1 MLRPPFSQEAI
12 PINNWDVIVIGAG
25 AAGLMTCLELPS
37 NLKVLL
43 LNRNTSK
50 VSSSRWAQGGIASVV
65 RQDDSFDLH
74 AEDTLKAGDGLC
86 DFQAVEMLV
95 KEAPGC
101 VDRLQNLGMIFDQSS
116 DQLATTLEAAH
127 SRRRVLHVKDR
138 TGRALVEVLE
148 DHVENKKNILHC
160 RGVRVTE
167 LLIENEEC
175 KGVQVL
181 DGANLYWIQSRAVV
195 LATGGGGHLFTNT
208 TNPAQSS
215 GEGIALAWKAGAAIE
230 DLEFVQFHPT
240 ALKFYGAPCFLISEA
255 LRGEGA
261 ILVDKNG
268 ESPVKNLENRD
279 LATRDQVSRAIMK
292 NMHDNNVDH
301 VGLDLRYIDPE
312 KIVER
317 FPTILSRCQDYGVN
331 PLNELIPVAP
341 AALYWMGGVKTD
353 LNACST
359 RKGLYAVGEVASTGV
374 HGANRLASNSLMEC
388 LVFARKMSS
397 IVLND
402 LSKVEKF
409 DRSFQEFDIE
419 DPKEDQI
426 SIISQWKLTIID
438 KPLIEGKIEHLGPI
452 MNAFYIYSNL
462 LIKNEIPLFESK
474 LIDIKADN
482 LHIHNIVLKSSKPN
496 VKPLILQIG
505 NSLLSDTINCFDQL
519 NESPKVKI
527 KKTDITTNIPKKL
540 SFGFN
545 KKVKFFNFFIPPFI
559 AIFSLILFSSSFIY
573 FYSPFENIERKELTN
588 PE

>member
-1 MLRPPFSQEAI
+1 MLRPPFSQEPI

-101 VDRLQNLGMIFDQSS
+101 VERLQNLGMIFDQSS

-148 DHVENKKNILHC
+148 DHIENKENILHC

-167 LLIENEEC
+167 LLIENNEC
-175 KGVQVL
+175 RGVQVL
-181 DGANLYWIQSRAVV
+181 DGANLYWIQARAVV

-268 ESPVKNLENRD
+268 ESPVENLKNRD

-331 PLNELIPVAP
+331 PLNEVIPVAP
-341 AALYWMGGVKTD
+341 AAHYWMGGVKTD
-353 LNACST
+353 LNASST

-402 LSKVEKF
+402 PSKFKKF
-409 DRSFQEFDIE
+409 DRSLLEFHIA

-426 SIISQWKLTIID
+426 SKIAEKIDELNQETDTLINEID
-438 KPLIEGKIEHLGPI
+438 KW
-452 MNAFYIYSNL
+452 
-462 LIKNEIPLFESK
+462 
-474 LIDIKADN
+474 
-482 LHIHNIVLKSSKPN
+482 
-496 VKPLILQIG
+496 Q
-505 NSLLSDTINCFDQL
+505 T
-519 NESPKVKI
+519 
-527 KKTDITTNIPKKL
+527 
-540 SFGFN
+540 
-545 KKVKFFNFFIPPFI
+545 
-559 AIFSLILFSSSFIY
+559 
-573 FYSPFENIERKELTN
+573 
-588 PE
+588 

>member
-1 MLRPPFSQEAI
+1 MLRPPFSQETI
-12 PINNWDVIVIGAG
+12 SINKWDVIVIGAG

-50 VSSSRWAQGGIASVV
+50 ASSSRWAQGGIASVV
-65 RQDDSFDLH
+65 RPDDSFDLH
-74 AEDTLKAGDGLC
+74 AEDTLNAGDGLC
-86 DFQAVEMLV
+86 DLKAVEMLV
-95 KEAPGC
+95 REAPGC
-101 VDRLQNLGMIFDQSS
+101 VDRLQNLGMIFDQNC

-148 DHVENKKNILHC
+148 DHVENKENILHC

-181 DGANLYWIQSRAVV
+181 DGSNLYWITSRAVV

-230 DLEFVQFHPT
+230 DLEFIQFHPT

-261 ILVDKNG
+261 VLVDKNG
-268 ESPVKNLENRD
+268 ESPVKFLQSKD
-279 LATRDQVSRAIMK
+279 LATRDQVSRAIIK
-292 NMHDNNVDH
+292 NMHENNVDH

-331 PLNELIPVAP
+331 PLNEVIPVAP
-341 AALYWMGGVKTD
+341 AAHYWMGGVRTD
-353 LNACST
+353 LNASSN

-397 IVLND
+397 IVLNNPFN
-402 LSKVEKF
+402 LKKLERSKK
-409 DRSFQEFDIE
+409 EFDIQVPSE
-419 DPKEDQI
+419 DHIP
-426 SIISQWKLTIID
+426 IIA
-438 KPLIEGKIEHLGPI
+438 GKIDELRQACWINLGVSRNRNNMIEFLNHIQADMDQLHKNPLLNSLHQI
-452 MNAFYIYSNL
+452 EVDQKIKLNEPNRREINL
-462 LIKNEIPLFESK
+462 LLDLQNRQITTLTLLKACLFRKESRGGHYRDDFPYKDKNWECHTRQQLDQKIHKRFIKN
-474 LIDIKADN
+474 
-482 LHIHNIVLKSSKPN
+482 
-496 VKPLILQIG
+496 
-505 NSLLSDTINCFDQL
+505 
-519 NESPKVKI
+519 
-527 KKTDITTNIPKKL
+527 
-540 SFGFN
+540 
-545 KKVKFFNFFIPPFI
+545 
-559 AIFSLILFSSSFIY
+559 
-573 FYSPFENIERKELTN
+573 
-588 PE
+588 

>member
-1 MLRPPFSQEAI
+1 MLRPPFSQEPI
-12 PINNWDVIVIGAG
+12 PINNWDVIVVGAG
-25 AAGLMTCLELPS
+25 AAGLMTCLELPA
-37 NLKVLL
+37 NFKVLL

-50 VSSSRWAQGGIASVV
+50 ISSSRWAQGGIASVV

-74 AEDTLKAGDGLC
+74 ADDTLKAGDGLC
-86 DFQAVEMLV
+86 DFKAVEMLV

-101 VDRLQNLGMIFDQSS
+101 VDRLQNLGMIFDKSS
-116 DQLATTLEAAH
+116 DQLSTTLEAAH

-148 DHVENKKNILHC
+148 DHIENKKNILHC

-195 LATGGGGHLFTNT
+195 LATGGGGHLFANT

-268 ESPVKNLENRD
+268 ESPVKNLKNRD
-279 LATRDQVSRAIMK
+279 LASRDQVSRAIMK
-292 NMHDNNVDH
+292 NMHDNNVNH

-331 PLNELIPVAP
+331 PLNEVIPVAP
-341 AALYWMGGVKTD
+341 AAHYWMGGVKTD
-353 LNACST
+353 LNASST

-397 IVLND
+397 IDLND
-402 LSKVEKF
+402 PPKFVKF
-409 DRSFQEFDIE
+409 DRSCQEFDIQ

-426 SIISQWKLTIID
+426 SKIVERIDQLRKLCW
-438 KPLIEGKIEHLGPI
+438 
-452 MNAFYIYSNL
+452 SNL
-462 LIKNEIPLFESK
+462 GVSRNKTNMSK
-474 LIDIKADN
+474 FL
-482 LHIHNIVLKSSKPN
+482 HNIQDDMDQLQKNALLKSLEKI
-496 VKPLILQIG
+496 KFYQ
-505 NSLLSDTINCFDQL
+505 
-519 NESPKVKI
+519 KVKLSERNRRALNLLLDL
-527 KKTDITTNIPKKL
+527 KNRQITTITLLKACLFRQESRGGHYRDDFPDKDKNWECHTRQQLDQKIHKR
-540 SFGFN
+540 F
-545 KKVKFFNFFIPPFI
+545 VKN
-559 AIFSLILFSSSFIY
+559 
-573 FYSPFENIERKELTN
+573 
-588 PE
+588 

>member
-1 MLRPPFSQEAI
+1 MLRPPFSQEPI

-25 AAGLMTCLELPS
+25 AAGLMTCLELPA

-50 VSSSRWAQGGIASVV
+50 ISSSRWAQGGIASVI
-65 RQDDSFDLH
+65 REDDSFELH
-74 AEDTLKAGDGLC
+74 ADDTLKAGDGLC

-208 TNPAQSS
+208 TNPTQSS

-268 ESPVKNLENRD
+268 ESPVKNLKNRD
-279 LATRDQVSRAIMK
+279 LASRDQVSRAIMK

-331 PLNELIPVAP
+331 PLNEVIPVAP
-341 AALYWMGGVKTD
+341 AAHYWMGGVKTD
-353 LNACST
+353 LSASST
-359 RKGLYAVGEVASTGV
+359 IKGLYAVGEVASTGV

-397 IVLND
+397 IVLNYPP
-402 LSKVEKF
+402 KFEKLY
-409 DRSFQEFDIE
+409 RSIQELDIE

-426 SIISQWKLTIID
+426 SKIAEKIDELRKLCW
-438 KPLIEGKIEHLGPI
+438 
-452 MNAFYIYSNL
+452 SNL
-462 LIKNEIPLFESK
+462 GVSRNKVNMSK
-474 LIDIKADN
+474 FLDIIQNDMA
-482 LHIHNIVLKSSKPN
+482 HLKK
-496 VKPLILQIG
+496 
-505 NSLLSDTINCFDQL
+505 NSLLNSLEKIRIEQRIKLSEPNRRAL
-519 NESPKVKI
+519 NLLLDLKNRQ
-527 KKTDITTNIPKKL
+527 ITTITLLKACLFREESRGGHYRDDFPDKDKNWECHTRQKL
-540 SFGFN
+540 DQ
-545 KKVKFFNFFIPPFI
+545 KIQKRFIK
-559 AIFSLILFSSSFIY
+559 
-573 FYSPFENIERKELTN
+573 N
-588 PE
+588 

>member
-1 MLRPPFSQEAI
+1 MLRPPFSQEPI

-101 VDRLQNLGMIFDQSS
+101 VERLQNLGMIFDQSS

-148 DHVENKKNILHC
+148 DHIENQKNILHC

-167 LLIENEEC
+167 LLIKNKEC
-175 KGVQVL
+175 RGVQVL
-181 DGANLYWIQSRAVV
+181 DGANLYWIKSRAVV

-331 PLNELIPVAP
+331 PLNEVIPVAP
-341 AALYWMGGVKTD
+341 AAHYWMGGVKTD
-353 LNACST
+353 LNASST

-402 LSKVEKF
+402 LSKFEKY
-409 DRSFQEFDIE
+409 DRSFQEFDVE

-426 SIISQWKLTIID
+426 SIIVEKIDELRKLCWLNLGVSRNKVNMSKFLNYIQNDID
-438 KPLIEGKIEHLGPI
+438 KLNKNDLLNSLEKIKFDQKIKLSERNRRAL
-452 MNAFYIYSNL
+452 NL
-462 LIKNEIPLFESK
+462 LLDLKNRQITTITLLKACLFREESRGGHYRDDFPDK
-474 LIDIKADN
+474 DKNWACHTRQQL
-482 LHIHNIVLKSSKPN
+482 
-496 VKPLILQIG
+496 
-505 NSLLSDTINCFDQL
+505 DQ
-519 NESPKVKI
+519 KI
-527 KKTDITTNIPKKL
+527 KKR
-540 SFGFN
+540 
-545 KKVKFFNFFIPPFI
+545 FIK
-559 AIFSLILFSSSFIY
+559 
-573 FYSPFENIERKELTN
+573 N
-588 PE
+588 

>member
-1 MLRPPFSQEAI
+1 MLRPPFSQELI
-12 PINNWDVIVIGAG
+12 SINNWDVIVIGAG
-25 AAGLMTCLELPS
+25 AAGLMTCLELPA
-37 NLKVLL
+37 NLRVLL

-50 VSSSRWAQGGIASVV
+50 VSSSRWAQGGIASVI
-65 RQDDSFDLH
+65 REDDSFELH
-74 AEDTLKAGDGLC
+74 ADDTLKAGDGLC
-86 DFQAVEMLV
+86 DFKAVEMLV

-167 LLIENEEC
+167 LFIENQEC

-268 ESPVKNLENRD
+268 ESPVKNLKNRD
-279 LATRDQVSRAIMK
+279 LASRDQVSRAIMK
-292 NMHDNNVDH
+292 NMHDNNVNH

-331 PLNELIPVAP
+331 PLNEVIPVAP
-341 AALYWMGGVKTD
+341 AAHYWMGGVKTD
-353 LNACST
+353 LSASST

-397 IVLND
+397 IVLNYP
-402 LSKVEKF
+402 SKFEKL
-409 DRSFQEFDIE
+409 DRSIQELDIE
-419 DPKEDQI
+419 DPQEDQI
-426 SIISQWKLTIID
+426 SKIAEKIDELRKLCW
-438 KPLIEGKIEHLGPI
+438 
-452 MNAFYIYSNL
+452 SNL
-462 LIKNEIPLFESK
+462 GVSRKKLNMSK
-474 LIDIKADN
+474 FLDTIQNDMA
-482 LHIHNIVLKSSKPN
+482 H
-496 VKPLILQIG
+496 LQK
-505 NSLLSDTINCFDQL
+505 NSLLNSLEKIRIDQRIKLTEPNRRAL
-519 NESPKVKI
+519 NLLLDLKNRQ
-527 KKTDITTNIPKKL
+527 ITTTTLLKACLFREESRGGHYRDDFPDKDKDWECHTRQQLDQKIQKR
-540 SFGFN
+540 
-545 KKVKFFNFFIPPFI
+545 FIK
-559 AIFSLILFSSSFIY
+559 
-573 FYSPFENIERKELTN
+573 N
-588 PE
+588 

>member
-1 MLRPPFSQEAI
+1 MLRPPFSQE
-12 PINNWDVIVIGAG
+12 PISINTWDVIVIGAG

-50 VSSSRWAQGGIASVV
+50 ASSSRWAQGGIASVV
-65 RQDDSFDLH
+65 RPDDSFDLH

-86 DFQAVEMLV
+86 DFKAVEMLV
-95 KEAPGC
+95 REAPGC
-101 VDRLQNLGMIFDQSS
+101 VDRLQNLGMIFDQNS

-148 DHVENKKNILHC
+148 DHVENKENILHC

-181 DGANLYWIQSRAVV
+181 DGSNLYWITSRAVV

-230 DLEFVQFHPT
+230 DLEFIQFHPT

-261 ILVDKNG
+261 VLVDKNG
-268 ESPVKNLENRD
+268 ESPVKYLQNRD

-331 PLNELIPVAP
+331 PLNEVIPVAP
-341 AALYWMGGVKTD
+341 AAHYWMGGVRTD
-353 LNACST
+353 LNASSN

-397 IVLND
+397 IVLNNP
-402 LSKVEKF
+402 LNLRKLERTKE
-409 DRSFQEFDIE
+409 EFYIQDPPE
-419 DPKEDQI
+419 DHI
-426 SIISQWKLTIID
+426 SIIA
-438 KPLIEGKIEHLGPI
+438 GKIDELRKSCWINLGVSRNKINMIKFLNHIQNDMDQLQKNPLLNSLDQI
-452 MNAFYIYSNL
+452 EFDQKVKLNEPKRREINL
-462 LIKNEIPLFESK
+462 LLDLQNRQITTLTLLKACLFRKESRGGHYRDDFPIKDKNWECHTRQQLNQEIKKRFIKN
-474 LIDIKADN
+474 
-482 LHIHNIVLKSSKPN
+482 
-496 VKPLILQIG
+496 
-505 NSLLSDTINCFDQL
+505 
-519 NESPKVKI
+519 
-527 KKTDITTNIPKKL
+527 
-540 SFGFN
+540 
-545 KKVKFFNFFIPPFI
+545 
-559 AIFSLILFSSSFIY
+559 
-573 FYSPFENIERKELTN
+573 
-588 PE
+588 

>member
-1 MLRPPFSQEAI
+1 MLRPPFSQEPI
-12 PINNWDVIVIGAG
+12 PINKWDVIVIGAG

-37 NLKVLL
+37 NFKVLL

-101 VDRLQNLGMIFDQSS
+101 VERLQNLGMIFDQSS

-148 DHVENKKNILHC
+148 DHIENQKNILHC

-167 LLIENEEC
+167 LLIENNEC
-175 KGVQVL
+175 RGVQVL
-181 DGANLYWIQSRAVV
+181 DGANLYWIKSRAVV

-268 ESPVKNLENRD
+268 ESPVKNLQNRD

-292 NMHDNNVDH
+292 NMHDNNAEH

-331 PLNELIPVAP
+331 PLNEVIPVAP
-341 AALYWMGGVKTD
+341 AAHYWMGGVKTD
-353 LNACST
+353 LNASST

-402 LSKVEKF
+402 LSKFDKS

-426 SIISQWKLTIID
+426 SIIAEKIDELRKLCWLNLGVSRNKVNMSKFLNYIQNDID
-438 KPLIEGKIEHLGPI
+438 KFNKNDLLNSLEKIKFDQKIKLSERNRRAL
-452 MNAFYIYSNL
+452 NL
-462 LIKNEIPLFESK
+462 LLDLKNR
-474 LIDIKADN
+474 
-482 LHIHNIVLKSSKPN
+482 
-496 VKPLILQIG
+496 Q
-505 NSLLSDTINCFDQL
+505 
-519 NESPKVKI
+519 
-527 KKTDITTNIPKKL
+527 ITTITLLKACLFREESRGGHYRDDYPDKDKNWECHTRQQLDQKIQKR
-540 SFGFN
+540 F
-545 KKVKFFNFFIPPFI
+545 VKN
-559 AIFSLILFSSSFIY
+559 
-573 FYSPFENIERKELTN
+573 
-588 PE
+588 

>member
-1 MLRPPFSQEAI
+1 MLRAPFSQEPI
-12 PINNWDVIVIGAG
+12 PINNWDVIVVGAG
-25 AAGLMTCLELPS
+25 AAGLMTCLELPGS
-37 NLKVLL
+37 LKVLL

-50 VSSSRWAQGGIASVV
+50 VSSSRWAQGGIASVI

-74 AEDTLKAGDGLC
+74 AHDTLKAGDGLC

-148 DHVENKKNILHC
+148 DHIENKKNILHC

-167 LLIENEEC
+167 ILIENKEC
-175 KGVQVL
+175 RGVQVL

-268 ESPVKNLENRD
+268 ESPVKNLEDRD
-279 LATRDQVSRAIMK
+279 LASRDQVSRAIIE

-331 PLNELIPVAP
+331 PLNEVIPVAP
-341 AALYWMGGVKTD
+341 AAHYWMGGVKTD
-353 LNACST
+353 LNASST

-388 LVFARKMSS
+388 LVFARKLSA

-402 LSKVEKF
+402 LSEFTKF
-409 DRSFQEFDIE
+409 DRSLQEFDIE

-426 SIISQWKLTIID
+426 SKIAEKIDELRKLCWLNLGVSRNKVNMSRFLNFIQDDID
-438 KPLIEGKIEHLGPI
+438 KLHKNALLNSLEKIKFDQKIKLSERNRRAL
-452 MNAFYIYSNL
+452 NL
-462 LIKNEIPLFESK
+462 LLDLKNRQITTITLLKACLFREESRGGHYRVDFPDKDKNWECHTRQQLDQKIQKRFIKN
-474 LIDIKADN
+474 
-482 LHIHNIVLKSSKPN
+482 
-496 VKPLILQIG
+496 
-505 NSLLSDTINCFDQL
+505 
-519 NESPKVKI
+519 
-527 KKTDITTNIPKKL
+527 
-540 SFGFN
+540 
-545 KKVKFFNFFIPPFI
+545 
-559 AIFSLILFSSSFIY
+559 
-573 FYSPFENIERKELTN
+573 
-588 PE
+588 

>member
-1 MLRPPFSQEAI
+1 MLRHPFSQEPI

-101 VDRLQNLGMIFDQSS
+101 VERLQNLGMIFDQSS

-148 DHVENKKNILHC
+148 DHIENQKNILHC

-167 LLIENEEC
+167 LHIENQEC
-175 KGVQVL
+175 TGVQVL
-181 DGANLYWIQSRAVV
+181 DGANLYWIKSRAVV

-215 GEGIALAWKAGAAIE
+215 GEGIALAFKAGAAIE

-292 NMHDNNVDH
+292 NMSDNNVDH

-331 PLNELIPVAP
+331 PLNEVIPVAP
-341 AALYWMGGVKTD
+341 AAHYWMGGVKTD
-353 LNACST
+353 LNASST

-402 LSKVEKF
+402 LSKFEKF

-426 SIISQWKLTIID
+426 SKIAEKIDELRKLCWLNLGVSRNRVNMRKFLNYIQNDID
-438 KPLIEGKIEHLGPI
+438 KLNKNDLLNSLQKIKFDQKIKLSERNRRAL
-452 MNAFYIYSNL
+452 NL
-462 LIKNEIPLFESK
+462 LLDLKNRQITTITLLKACLFREESRGGHYRDDFPDK
-474 LIDIKADN
+474 DKNWECHTRQQL
-482 LHIHNIVLKSSKPN
+482 
-496 VKPLILQIG
+496 
-505 NSLLSDTINCFDQL
+505 DQ
-519 NESPKVKI
+519 KI
-527 KKTDITTNIPKKL
+527 KKR
-540 SFGFN
+540 
-545 KKVKFFNFFIPPFI
+545 FIK
-559 AIFSLILFSSSFIY
+559 
-573 FYSPFENIERKELTN
+573 N
-588 PE
+588 

>member
-1 MLRPPFSQEAI
+1 MLRAPFSQEPI
-12 PINNWDVIVIGAG
+12 PINNWDVIVVGAG
-25 AAGLMTCLELPS
+25 AAGLMTCLELPAS
-37 NLKVLL
+37 LKVLL

-50 VSSSRWAQGGIASVV
+50 VSSSRWAQGGIASVI

-74 AEDTLKAGDGLC
+74 AHDTLKAGDGLC
-86 DFQAVEMLV
+86 DFHAVEMLV

-101 VDRLQNLGMIFDQSS
+101 VDRLQNLGMIFDQSC

-148 DHVENKKNILHC
+148 DHIENKKNILHC

-167 LLIENEEC
+167 LLIANKEC
-175 KGVQVL
+175 RGVQVL

-268 ESPVKNLENRD
+268 ESPVKNLEDRD
-279 LATRDQVSRAIMK
+279 LASRDQVSRAIIE
-292 NMHDNNVDH
+292 NMHNNNVDH

-331 PLNELIPVAP
+331 PLNEVIPVAP
-341 AALYWMGGVKTD
+341 AAHYWMGGVKTD
-353 LNACST
+353 LNASST

-388 LVFARKMSS
+388 LVFARKLSG

-402 LSKVEKF
+402 LSEFSKF
-409 DRSFQEFDIE
+409 DRSLQEFDIE

-426 SIISQWKLTIID
+426 SKIVEKIDELRKLCWLNLGVSRNKVNMSKFLNFIQDEID
-438 KPLIEGKIEHLGPI
+438 KLNKNALLNSLENIKFDQKIKLSERNRRAL
-452 MNAFYIYSNL
+452 NL
-462 LIKNEIPLFESK
+462 LLDLKNRQITTITLLKACLFREESRGGHYRDDFPDKDKNWECHTRQQLDQKIQKRFIKN
-474 LIDIKADN
+474 
-482 LHIHNIVLKSSKPN
+482 
-496 VKPLILQIG
+496 
-505 NSLLSDTINCFDQL
+505 
-519 NESPKVKI
+519 
-527 KKTDITTNIPKKL
+527 
-540 SFGFN
+540 
-545 KKVKFFNFFIPPFI
+545 
-559 AIFSLILFSSSFIY
+559 
-573 FYSPFENIERKELTN
+573 
-588 PE
+588 

>member
-1 MLRPPFSQEAI
+1 MLRPPFSQEPI
-12 PINNWDVIVIGAG
+12 PINNWDVIVVGAG
-25 AAGLMTCLELPS
+25 AAGLMSCLEFPA

-50 VSSSRWAQGGIASVV
+50 VSSSRWAQGGIASVI

-74 AEDTLKAGDGLC
+74 ADDTLKAGDGLC

-101 VDRLQNLGMIFDQSS
+101 VERLQNLGMIFDQSS

-148 DHVENKKNILHC
+148 DHIENQKNILHC
-160 RGVRVTE
+160 SGGRVTE
-167 LLIENEEC
+167 LLIENKEC
-175 KGVQVL
+175 RGVQVL

-331 PLNELIPVAP
+331 PLNEVIPVAP
-341 AALYWMGGVKTD
+341 AAHYWMGGVKTD
-353 LNACST
+353 LNASST

-374 HGANRLASNSLMEC
+374 HGANRLGASALMQGLADGYFVLPYTIGDYLSNDISTGEIKTDSSEFENSEREIRQQLERLINNKGKHSVDYYHKKLGKIMWNKCGMSRNEKD
-388 LVFARKMSS
+388 LKEAIKEIQLLREDFHKNVNVTGRIGEYNEHLAKATRVSDFLELGELFAKDALERTESCGGHFREEYQTKEGDAIRDDKNFKFVSAWEFKG
-397 IVLND
+397 D
-402 LSKVEKF
+402 PSKATLHKEQLKY
-409 DRSFQEFDIE
+409 EDIE
-419 DPKEDQI
+419 
-426 SIISQWKLTIID
+426 
-438 KPLIEGKIEHLGPI
+438 
-452 MNAFYIYSNL
+452 
-462 LIKNEIPLFESK
+462 
-474 LIDIKADN
+474 
-482 LHIHNIVLKSSKPN
+482 
-496 VKPLILQIG
+496 VKTR
-505 NSLLSDTINCFDQL
+505 SY
-519 NESPKVKI
+519 K
-527 KKTDITTNIPKKL
+527 
-540 SFGFN
+540 
-545 KKVKFFNFFIPPFI
+545 
-559 AIFSLILFSSSFIY
+559 
-573 FYSPFENIERKELTN
+573 
-588 PE
+588 

>member
-1 MLRPPFSQEAI
+1 MLRPPFSQE
-12 PINNWDVIVIGAG
+12 PISINTWDVIVIGAG

-50 VSSSRWAQGGIASVV
+50 ASSSRWAQGGIASVV
-65 RQDDSFDLH
+65 RPDDSFDLH

-86 DFQAVEMLV
+86 DFKAVEMLV
-95 KEAPGC
+95 REAPGC
-101 VDRLQNLGMIFDQSS
+101 VDRLQNLGMIFDQNC

-148 DHVENKKNILHC
+148 DHVENKENILHC

-181 DGANLYWIQSRAVV
+181 DGSNLYWITSRAVV

-230 DLEFVQFHPT
+230 DLEFIQFHPT

-261 ILVDKNG
+261 VLVDKNG
-268 ESPVKNLENRD
+268 ESPVKYLQNRD

-312 KIVER
+312 NIVER

-331 PLNELIPVAP
+331 PLNEVIPVAP
-341 AALYWMGGVKTD
+341 AAHYWMGGVRTD
-353 LNACST
+353 LNASSN

-397 IVLND
+397 IVLNNPLNLIKLERRKEELYIPD
-402 LSKVEKF
+402 P
-409 DRSFQEFDIE
+409 QEDN
-419 DPKEDQI
+419 I
-426 SIISQWKLTIID
+426 SIIA
-438 KPLIEGKIEHLGPI
+438 GKIDELRKSCWINLGVSRNKINMIKFLNHIQNDMDQLQKNPLLNSLDQI
-452 MNAFYIYSNL
+452 EFDQKVKLNEPKRREINL
-462 LIKNEIPLFESK
+462 LLDLQNRQITTLTLLKACLFRKESRGGHYRNDFPIKDKKWECHTRQQLNKEIKKRFIKN
-474 LIDIKADN
+474 
-482 LHIHNIVLKSSKPN
+482 
-496 VKPLILQIG
+496 
-505 NSLLSDTINCFDQL
+505 
-519 NESPKVKI
+519 
-527 KKTDITTNIPKKL
+527 
-540 SFGFN
+540 
-545 KKVKFFNFFIPPFI
+545 
-559 AIFSLILFSSSFIY
+559 
-573 FYSPFENIERKELTN
+573 
-588 PE
+588 

>member
-1 MLRPPFSQEAI
+1 MLRPPFSQEPI
-12 PINNWDVIVIGAG
+12 TINNWDVIVVGAG
-25 AAGLMTCLELPS
+25 AAGLMTCLELPA

-50 VSSSRWAQGGIASVV
+50 ISSSRWAQGGIASVV
-65 RQDDSFDLH
+65 RKDDSFDLH

-86 DFQAVEMLV
+86 DYQAVVMLV

-101 VDRLQNLGMIFDQSS
+101 VDRLQNLGMIFDQSY

-148 DHVENKKNILHC
+148 EQVENKKNILHC

-167 LLIENEEC
+167 LFIENEEC

-268 ESPVKNLENRD
+268 KSPVKNLKNRD

-331 PLNELIPVAP
+331 PLNEVIPVAP
-341 AALYWMGGVKTD
+341 AAHYWMGGVKTD
-353 LNACST
+353 LNASST

-402 LSKVEKF
+402 LSKFEKF
-409 DRSFQEFDIE
+409 DRSFQEFNIE

-426 SIISQWKLTIID
+426 SIIAEKIDELRKLCWLNLGVSRNKVNMRKFLNYIQNDID
-438 KPLIEGKIEHLGPI
+438 KLNKNDLLNSLEKIKFDQKIKLSERNRRAL
-452 MNAFYIYSNL
+452 NL
-462 LIKNEIPLFESK
+462 LLDLKNRQITTITLLKACLFREESRGGHYRDDFPHKDKNWECHTRQQLDQKIQKRFIKN
-474 LIDIKADN
+474 
-482 LHIHNIVLKSSKPN
+482 
-496 VKPLILQIG
+496 
-505 NSLLSDTINCFDQL
+505 
-519 NESPKVKI
+519 
-527 KKTDITTNIPKKL
+527 
-540 SFGFN
+540 
-545 KKVKFFNFFIPPFI
+545 
-559 AIFSLILFSSSFIY
+559 
-573 FYSPFENIERKELTN
+573 
-588 PE
+588 

>member
-1 MLRPPFSQEAI
+1 MLRPPFSQEPI

-37 NLKVLL
+37 NFKVLL

-101 VDRLQNLGMIFDQSS
+101 VERLQNLGMIFDQSS

-148 DHVENKKNILHC
+148 DHIENQKNILHC

-167 LLIENEEC
+167 LLIENNEC
-175 KGVQVL
+175 RGVQVL
-181 DGANLYWIQSRAVV
+181 DGANLYWIKSRAVV

-268 ESPVKNLENRD
+268 ESPVKNLQNRD

-292 NMHDNNVDH
+292 NMHDNNVEH

-331 PLNELIPVAP
+331 PLNEVIPVAP
-341 AALYWMGGVKTD
+341 AAHYWMGGVKTD
-353 LNACST
+353 LNASST

-402 LSKVEKF
+402 LSKFDKS

-426 SIISQWKLTIID
+426 SIIAEKIDELRKLCWLNLGVSRNKVNMSKFLNYIQNDID
-438 KPLIEGKIEHLGPI
+438 KFNKNDLLNSLEKIKFDQKFKLSERNRRAL
-452 MNAFYIYSNL
+452 NL
-462 LIKNEIPLFESK
+462 LLDLKNR
-474 LIDIKADN
+474 
-482 LHIHNIVLKSSKPN
+482 
-496 VKPLILQIG
+496 Q
-505 NSLLSDTINCFDQL
+505 
-519 NESPKVKI
+519 
-527 KKTDITTNIPKKL
+527 ITTITLLKACLFREESRGGHYRNDYPDKDKNWECHTRQQLDQKIQKR
-540 SFGFN
+540 F
-545 KKVKFFNFFIPPFI
+545 VKN
-559 AIFSLILFSSSFIY
+559 
-573 FYSPFENIERKELTN
+573 
-588 PE
+588 

>member
-1 MLRPPFSQEAI
+1 MLRPPFSQEPI

-25 AAGLMTCLELPS
+25 AAGLMTTLELPT

-50 VSSSRWAQGGIASVV
+50 VSSSRWAQGGIASVI

-74 AEDTLKAGDGLC
+74 ADDTLKAGDGLC

-101 VDRLQNLGMIFDQSS
+101 VDRLQNLGMIFDQSY

-167 LLIENEEC
+167 LLIENEVC

-215 GEGIALAWKAGAAIE
+215 GEGIALAWNAGAAIE

-268 ESPVKNLENRD
+268 ESPVKNLKNRD

-292 NMHDNNVDH
+292 NMNDNNVDH

-331 PLNELIPVAP
+331 PLNEVIPVAP
-341 AALYWMGGVKTD
+341 AAHYWMGGVKTD
-353 LNACST
+353 LNASTT

-402 LSKVEKF
+402 PPKLVKF
-409 DRSFQEFDIE
+409 QRSSQEFDTQ

-426 SIISQWKLTIID
+426 SKIAEKIDELRKLCWLNLGVSRKKENMSKFLNFIQDDID
-438 KPLIEGKIEHLGPI
+438 KLHKNALLNSLEKIKFDQKIKLSERNRRVL
-452 MNAFYIYSNL
+452 NL
-462 LIKNEIPLFESK
+462 LLDLKNRQITTITLLKACLFREESRGGHYRDDFPDKDKSWECHTRQQLGQKTYRRFIKN
-474 LIDIKADN
+474 
-482 LHIHNIVLKSSKPN
+482 
-496 VKPLILQIG
+496 
-505 NSLLSDTINCFDQL
+505 
-519 NESPKVKI
+519 
-527 KKTDITTNIPKKL
+527 
-540 SFGFN
+540 
-545 KKVKFFNFFIPPFI
+545 
-559 AIFSLILFSSSFIY
+559 
-573 FYSPFENIERKELTN
+573 
-588 PE
+588 

>member
-1 MLRPPFSQEAI
+1 MLRPPFSQEPI

-65 RQDDSFDLH
+65 REDDSFDLH
-74 AEDTLKAGDGLC
+74 VDDTLKAGDGLC

-101 VDRLQNLGMIFDQSS
+101 VERLQNLGMIFDQSS

-148 DHVENKKNILHC
+148 DHIENQKNILHC

-167 LLIENEEC
+167 LLIHNKEC
-175 KGVQVL
+175 RGVQVL
-181 DGANLYWIQSRAVV
+181 DGANLYWIKSRAVV

-292 NMHDNNVDH
+292 NMYDNNVDH

-331 PLNELIPVAP
+331 PLNEVIPVAP
-341 AALYWMGGVKTD
+341 AAHYWMGGVKTD
-353 LNACST
+353 LNASST

-397 IVLND
+397 IILND
-402 LSKVEKF
+402 FSKFEKF

-426 SIISQWKLTIID
+426 SIIAEKIDELRKLCWLNLGVSRNKVNMSKFLNYIQNDID
-438 KPLIEGKIEHLGPI
+438 KLNKNDLLNSLEKIKIDQKIKLSERNRRAL
-452 MNAFYIYSNL
+452 NL
-462 LIKNEIPLFESK
+462 LLDLKNRQITTITLLKACLFREESRGGHYRDDFPNKDKNWECHTRQQLDQKIQKRFIKN
-474 LIDIKADN
+474 
-482 LHIHNIVLKSSKPN
+482 
-496 VKPLILQIG
+496 
-505 NSLLSDTINCFDQL
+505 
-519 NESPKVKI
+519 
-527 KKTDITTNIPKKL
+527 
-540 SFGFN
+540 
-545 KKVKFFNFFIPPFI
+545 
-559 AIFSLILFSSSFIY
+559 
-573 FYSPFENIERKELTN
+573 
-588 PE
+588 